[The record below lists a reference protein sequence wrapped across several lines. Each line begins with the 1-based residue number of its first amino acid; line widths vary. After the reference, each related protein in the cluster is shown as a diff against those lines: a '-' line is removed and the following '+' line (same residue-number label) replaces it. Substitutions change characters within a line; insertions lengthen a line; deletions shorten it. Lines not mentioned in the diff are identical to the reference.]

1 MEPDRLSGMLGGG
14 GGRGFP
20 RSAEETAS
28 VLISVVETRLG
39 AVRLAAGLSKPY
51 RESILFRERQPV
63 LVPR

>member
-51 RESILFRERQPV
+51 R
-63 LVPR
+63 